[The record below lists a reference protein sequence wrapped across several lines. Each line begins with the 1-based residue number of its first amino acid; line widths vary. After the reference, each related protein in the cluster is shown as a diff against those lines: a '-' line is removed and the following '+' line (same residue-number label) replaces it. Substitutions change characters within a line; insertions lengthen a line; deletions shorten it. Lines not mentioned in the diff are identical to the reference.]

1 MKKKTS
7 TYVRIDS
14 EVAKESKKIFKE
26 KGFTVSGG
34 IEQALREYNKRHGGE
49 KAAIVKIEMP
59 GQSEY

>member
-1 MKKKTS
+1 MTKKTS

-34 IEQALREYNKRHGGE
+34 IEQALKEYNKKHGGKNKAQYPNSHNE
-49 KAAIVKIEMP
+49 KE
-59 GQSEY
+59 